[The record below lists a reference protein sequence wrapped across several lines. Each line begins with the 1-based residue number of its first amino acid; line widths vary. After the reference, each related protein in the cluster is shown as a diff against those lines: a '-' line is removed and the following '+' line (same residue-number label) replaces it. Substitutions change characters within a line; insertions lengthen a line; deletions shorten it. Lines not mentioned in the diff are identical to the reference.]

1 MKQSADKNTFHHLHE
16 AYRSFQKKN
25 YTNAIIILDQTGSSG
40 HEDHYALFLQAVCLL
55 YSNNFPAANNVMEK
69 IQRINPS
76 YTPFNQL
83 RAFLALKS
91 SVSREDA
98 LSAYISALE
107 KNSSDKLL
115 RKGLRAVE
123 ESGDFYKY
131 QKEAKLSDLVK
142 IPKPGQREKFFEQ
155 GRFSRRR
162 AGGRERKGISVF
174 NPVYVFF
181 IVVIIISSAAAV
193 TLYNY
198 KEHLNIF
205 TDKGAVKLSSES
217 LSKIDMV
224 DISGS
229 GYGIINRI
237 NKDKTPEFYPSGD
250 TLLNDFSEARQL
262 IKKGYFNQAIL
273 ILNKITNS
281 NASFPVKEKSD
292 FLTRFIMESDERVYE
307 EIDLKQISEKPYL
320 YRGSAV
326 KFTGKAANV
335 KEMKGGTVFSL
346 MIGYDGNN
354 FKGVCEIFDSAKSRV
369 NNGDIVEVQGLFI
382 LNIGQ
387 GSSPYITSEK
397 ITVK

>member
-83 RAFLALKS
+83 KAFLALKS

-142 IPKPGQREKFFEQ
+142 IPKPGQREKFFENDL
-155 GRFSRRR
+155 FSRRR
-162 AGGRERKGISVF
+162 AVGRERKGVSVF
-174 NPVYVFF
+174 KPVYVFF
-181 IVVIIISSAAAV
+181 IAVIVISSAAAV

-198 KEHLNIF
+198 REHLNIF
-205 TDKGAVKLSSES
+205 PDEGAVKLSSES

-237 NKDKTPEFYPSGD
+237 NNDKTPEFYPSGD
-250 TLLNDFSEARQL
+250 TLLSDFREARQL

-292 FLTRFIMESDERVYE
+292 FLARFIMESDERVYE
-307 EIDLKQISEKPYL
+307 EIDLKRINEKPYL

-326 KFTGKAANV
+326 RFTGKAANV
-335 KEMKGGTVFSL
+335 KEVKGGTVFSL

-354 FKGVCEIFDSAKSRV
+354 FKGVCDIFDSAKSTV

-387 GSSPYITSEK
+387 GGAPYITSEK